1 MIIATVILGA
11 YLLGS
16 IPTGWLVSK
25 LKFGSDVRE
34 GGSGATGATN
44 VARQFGLGWAIAVSI
59 VDIGKGIAAVLLTK
73 AIAPEMPW
81 LYGVAG
87 IVAIIGHVYPIW
99 IGFRGGKGVNTAL
112 GIAAVIS
119 PLAIIFGAI
128 AFATAFAIS
137 KFVSVGSLSAVIVY
151 SLSILIFGS
160 TFGVTGQGQMVFAA
174 ALPILIIWTHRANIR
189 RLIKGEEMKPVRNR
203 NDFEKND

>member
-1 MIIATVILGA
+1 MKIALVVLGA

-16 IPTGWLVSK
+16 IPTGWLISK
-25 LKFGSDVRE
+25 LKFGSDVRD

-44 VARQFGLGWAIAVSI
+44 VARQFGVGWAIAVSV

-87 IVAIIGHVYPIW
+87 IVAIIGHVYPVW

-119 PLAIIFGAI
+119 PIAIIFGAI
-128 AFATAFAIS
+128 AFAAAFIIS

-160 TFGVTGQGQMVFAA
+160 SFGATGQGQLIFAA
-174 ALPILIIWTHRANIR
+174 ALPIVIIWTHRANIR
-189 RLIKGEEMKPVRNR
+189 RLIKDEELKPVRNR
-203 NDFEKND
+203 NNFEEND